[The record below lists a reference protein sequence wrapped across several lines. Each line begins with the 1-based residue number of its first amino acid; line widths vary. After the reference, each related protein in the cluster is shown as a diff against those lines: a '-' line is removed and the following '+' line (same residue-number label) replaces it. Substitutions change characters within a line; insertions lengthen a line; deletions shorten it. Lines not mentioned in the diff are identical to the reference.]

1 MAGKIVAEIWLDVR
15 PFNGGPGTGAGG
27 GSDDGAGGAATE
39 NALNNGVIID
49 SPDGGIT
56 FMGAGSIKGGKTAY
70 DVGQGFWFGAD
81 GTDPLYYKVAIGD
94 PNGDTFNWDGTQINS
109 KMNNLELRGYLRGPA
124 DFVIDPAAHG
134 DATGEVTIAGDLEIE
149 GDTLKIPNDFT
160 IDPAT
165 HGDDTG
171 SLIIAGAT
179 LKVPDEFT
187 IDPATH
193 GDNTGEVNIAGSLE
207 IAGDTLKVPN
217 EFTIDPATH
226 GDNTGEINIAGNLEV
241 AGGTIKGPATIV
253 IDPAVIGATSGLV
266 QILGDLQV
274 DGLTTTINSSVMT
287 VDDKNIV
294 IGEGA
299 TNAAAV
305 NLGGITLEGANATLL
320 YTSSDDEWNFN
331 KGLNVTGDIDS
342 TADITA
348 VGALT
353 GATLDIGG
361 SDLTVNANG
370 DLVTAGSISVAGTS
384 NLNGNVNL
392 GDATTDDI
400 VFGGLVN
407 SSIVPDGATHDL
419 GTTTNKWRNLYIDT
433 IYAAELNVGDGD
445 FIVDED
451 GNIDANNATFASL
464 EIDSA
469 TPGTILKQVSAQGNP
484 MSIVAHTTMNIE
496 NVDSTAPG
504 DATVLKY
511 NNANTQYES
520 VDFKTTSL
528 EDVSTTT
535 ASDNQ
540 ILKYNNANTQYE
552 PVDHETSELE
562 DVSNT
567 APTDEQV
574 LQYNSTTSK
583 YEPTTLTIGMFDD
596 VTIADVQQ
604 DDLLVYQTNTA
615 DWRNKSKTGA
625 GFAAIASSGSWNDLS
640 NTPTT
645 LAGYG
650 ITDAYTKSETYS
662 QSEVNNL
669 LYSNADVDAHL
680 NFSTANT
687 NDLLMYNGSD
697 YEWVTYA
704 EIAGAPETLGELND
718 VSLGTL
724 ASGEVLKYN
733 GTNWV
738 DGSVSF
744 NEITNKPTTLAGY
757 GITDSF
763 FSGNYNDLTN
773 KPTIPAAYTNSDVDA
788 HLNFHTANTNDVL
801 MYNGSDYEWVTYSE
815 IQGAPETLGEL
826 SDVSL
831 GTLNQN
837 DYLRYDGSAWV
848 DSPVDWTH
856 IVNKPTFITS
866 ADLYT
871 DADVDSHLNRSSA
884 GTNQVLSFNGSD
896 YAWVNQTA
904 AGSNVQDLD
913 DLSDVQL
920 TSSLAAGRVL
930 RYNGNN
936 WTDAVLSFSDLGNR
950 PTTIAGYGITDAY
963 TDDDVDS
970 HLNFSTANT
979 NDVLMY
985 NGSDYEWVNVG
996 EVSWIVEELNDLS
1009 DVTISSPQN
1018 NNILAYNSTTS
1029 KFENTAFTI
1038 GKLSNVHA
1046 DADSPDGTVQALGSN
1061 PSALLYKTST
1071 SEWVPTPIELDDLY
1085 NVPAPAS
1092 SSASAGDFLALKNNS
1107 GTSSVTHPEEYEWV
1121 SPRVDAGEDY
1131 EEGTFTVKLFDAASG
1146 GNSVTQSQANVAGT
1160 YTKIGRFCMC
1170 HINIFNANTTGLTST
1185 NTLYFAL
1192 PFTVLSDTFPLGQV
1206 NILAA
1211 SSASASS
1218 MRHVYVYGLTGSP
1231 RGSFAMNPATSNG
1244 SATSF
1249 TVAQMVNDDSTDLR
1263 ISLAFQTT

>member
-15 PFNGGPGTGAGG
+15 PFNGGPGSGPGG
-27 GSDDGAGGAATE
+27 GLDDGAGSAVTE

-56 FMGAGSIKGGKTAY
+56 FLGAGSIKGGKTAY

-94 PNGDTFNWDGTQINS
+94 PNGDTFNWDGTEINS
-109 KMNNLELRGYLRGPA
+109 KMNNLELRGWLRGPA
-124 DFVIDPAAHG
+124 EFVIDPATHG
-134 DATGEVTIAGDLEIE
+134 DATGEVVIAGDMEIE
-149 GDTLKIPNDFT
+149 GTTLQVPNDFT

-320 YTSSDDEWNFN
+320 YTSSDDKWNFN

-342 TADITA
+342 TGDITA
-348 VGALT
+348 TGALI
-353 GATLDIGG
+353 GETLDIGG
-361 SDLTVNANG
+361 GDLTVNANG
-370 DLVTAGSISVAGTS
+370 DLVTAGSISVAATS

-392 GDATTDDI
+392 GDNNVDDI
-400 VFGGLVN
+400 VFNGLVN
-407 SSIVPDGATHDL
+407 SRIIPDGGSTHDL
-419 GTTTNKWRNLYIDT
+419 GTTGNTWRNLYVDSV
-433 IYAAELNVGDGD
+433 YAGELDVGDGD

-451 GNIDANNATFASL
+451 GNLDANGGTFASL
-464 EIDSA
+464 TIDSA

-496 NVDSTAPG
+496 NVDSAAPN

-540 ILKYNNANTQYE
+540 ILKYNSSATEYQ
-552 PVDHETSELE
+552 PVDHETTELE
-562 DVSNT
+562 DVSST
-567 APTDEQV
+567 APTNEQV
-574 LQYNSTTSK
+574 LQYNSTSSK
-583 YEPTTLTIGMFDD
+583 YEPTTLTLGMFDD
-596 VTIADVQQ
+596 VTIADVQNL
-604 DDLLVYQTNTA
+604 DLLVYQDSTA
-615 DWRNKSKTGA
+615 DWRNKSKAGA

-645 LAGYG
+645 LGGYG
-650 ITDAYTKSETYS
+650 ITDAYTKTETYS
-662 QSEVNNL
+662 RTEVDNL
-669 LYSNADVDAHL
+669 LYTDSDVDTHL
-680 NFSTANT
+680 NRNTANT
-687 NDLLMYNGSD
+687 NELLSYNGSD

-704 EIAGAPETLGELND
+704 EIVGAPETLGELND
-718 VSLGTL
+718 VSLGTPS
-724 ASGEVLKYN
+724 SGEILKYN

-738 DGSVSF
+738 DATLNFSDLG
-744 NEITNKPTTLAGY
+744 NTPTTLSGY
-757 GITDSF
+757 GITDG
-763 FSGNYNDLTN
+763 FSGNYNDLSN
-773 KPTIPAAYTNSDVDA
+773 KPTIPAAYTNADVDA
-788 HLNFHTANTNDVL
+788 HLNRSSANTGSML
-801 MYNGSDYEWVTYSE
+801 YWNGSDYAWLTSSTSGN
-815 IQGAPETLGEL
+815 INMSLGQL

-837 DYLRYDGSAWV
+837 DYLKWDGSAWV
-848 DSPVDWTH
+848 DSVIDWTH
-856 IVNKPTFITS
+856 IANKPTFITS

-884 GTNQVLSFNGSD
+884 GTNQVLAWNGSD
-896 YAWVNQTA
+896 YAWVTPSS
-904 AGSNVQDLD
+904 GSSNVQDLD
-913 DLSDVQL
+913 DLSDVVL
-920 TSSLAAGRVL
+920 GTLASGEVL
-930 RYNGNN
+930 KYNGTN
-936 WTDAVLSFSDLGNR
+936 WVDGSVSFSELGNT
-950 PTTIAGYGITDAY
+950 PTTLSGYGITDGY
-963 TDDDVDS
+963 SDSDVDA
-970 HLNFSTANT
+970 HLNKNSAGT
-979 NDVLMY
+979 
-985 NGSDYEWVNVG
+985 G
-996 EVSWIVEELNDLS
+996 EVLSWNGTDYDWVANGDVAVLNDLD
-1009 DVTISSPQN
+1009 DVTISSPQDD
-1018 NNILAYNSTTS
+1018 NILAYNSTTS
-1029 KFENTAFTI
+1029 QFENTAFTI
-1038 GKLSNVHA
+1038 GQLSNVQTAA
-1046 DADSPDGTVQALGSN
+1046 DNPPGTVQALGSN
-1061 PSALLYKTST
+1061 PSALMYNTSS
-1071 SEWVPTPIELDDLY
+1071 SEWTVTPIEIDDLY
-1085 NVPAPAS
+1085 GIPPPAS
-1092 SSASAGDFLALKNNS
+1092 SGATAGAYLAVKNNA
-1107 GTSSVTHPEEYEWV
+1107 GTSSVSHPEEYEWV
-1121 SPRVDAGEDY
+1121 TPRIDAGEDY
-1131 EEGTFTVKLFDAASG
+1131 EEGTFTVQLFDAGSG
-1146 GNSVTQSQANVAGT
+1146 GNSVTQSQAGVVGT
-1160 YTKIGRFCMC
+1160 YTKVGRLCMC

-1185 NTLYFAL
+1185 NTLYFSL
-1192 PFTVLSDTFPLGQV
+1192 PFTVASDTFPLGQV
-1206 NILAA
+1206 NILQA
-1211 SSASASS
+1211 SSAAASS
-1218 MRHVYVYGLTGSP
+1218 MRHVYVYGYTGSP
-1231 RGSFAMNPATSNG
+1231 RGSFAMNPATSG
-1244 SATSF
+1244 ASATSF
-1249 TVAQMVNDDSTDLR
+1249 TVAEMVNDDTTDLR
-1263 ISLAFQTT
+1263 ISLAYQTT